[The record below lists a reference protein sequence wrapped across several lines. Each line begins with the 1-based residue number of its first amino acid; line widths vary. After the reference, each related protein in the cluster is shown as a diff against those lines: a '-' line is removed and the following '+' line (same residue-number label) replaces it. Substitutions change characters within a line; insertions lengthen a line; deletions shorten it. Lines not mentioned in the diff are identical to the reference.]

1 VSARARAALLAGLVL
16 ATAVVVLA
24 TPARQLAE
32 ADGAGADPV
41 YDVPI
46 DPASVRRAAAAVP
59 DDSTYFADAG
69 TAPPLEQGNLKAAGH
84 LFLTPALP
92 LLDPGEAEWTLRY
105 GPGGRVLAERR

>member
-16 ATAVVVLA
+16 VTAAVVVA
-24 TPARQLAE
+24 TPARRLAE

-46 DPASVRRAAAAVP
+46 DAASVRRAAEAVP

-92 LLDPGEAEWTLRY
+92 LLDPAEAEWTIHY